1 MIVADINAQAFSAVA
16 LNVNLETQL
25 QINPTVQVNQPGSE
39 GIVVRADVQV
49 VPGTGAT
56 GVTLRL
62 YKGGGV
68 GVGTVIATKVCTDPN
83 GGSIGTLDQDTALP
97 ATYAVSAQAAGS
109 STNGSA
115 SGLLESASAN
125 ASW

>member
-1 MIVADINAQAFSAVA
+1 VA
-16 LNVNLETQL
+16 LNANAETQL
-25 QINPTVQVNQPGSE
+25 QLNPTVQVNQPGSQ

-49 VPGTGAT
+49 TPGANAT

-62 YKGGGV
+62 YKGGGPGT
-68 GVGTVIATKVCTDPN
+68 GVLIATRVCTDPG
-83 GGSIGTLDQDTALP
+83 GGSVGTLDQDTGLP

-109 STNGSA
+109 TTAGSA

>member
-1 MIVADINAQAFSAVA
+1 MGDVNATAFAAVA
-16 LNVNLETQL
+16 LNANAETQL
-25 QINPTVQVNQPGSE
+25 AQLPTVQVNMPGGQ
-39 GIVVRADVQV
+39 GILVHSDVQV
-49 VPGTGAT
+49 TPGTGAT

-68 GVGTVIATKVCTDPN
+68 GVGTVIATRICTDPG
-83 GGSIGTLDQDTALP
+83 GGSIGTLDQDTSLP

-115 SGLLESASAN
+115 AGLLDSASADQV
-125 ASW
+125 W

>member
-1 MIVADINAQAFSAVA
+1 MNAQAFNAVA
-16 LNVNLETQL
+16 LNANAETQL
-25 QINPTVQVNQPGSE
+25 AQLPTVPVNMPGGQ
-39 GIVVRADVQV
+39 GILVHSDVQV

-68 GVGTVIATKVCTDPN
+68 GVGMVIATRVCTDP
-83 GGSIGTLDQDTALP
+83 GGGAIGTLDADTSLP
-97 ATYAVSAQAAGS
+97 ATYAVSAQASGS

-115 SGLLESASAN
+115 SGLLDSATAN
-125 ASW
+125 AIW